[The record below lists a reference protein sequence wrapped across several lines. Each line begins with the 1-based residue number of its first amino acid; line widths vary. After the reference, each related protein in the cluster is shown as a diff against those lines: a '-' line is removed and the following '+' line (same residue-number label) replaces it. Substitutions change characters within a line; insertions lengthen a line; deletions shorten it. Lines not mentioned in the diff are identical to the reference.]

1 MTPPRGPAKLGAMR
15 KIEDARDARAC
26 AKAARAAGLSLGAWA
41 RRHGV
46 DGRSLHA
53 WSVNLARSRP
63 TAVVAKPK
71 LIELVPA
78 SVPQAPA
85 RYVVRVGDAA
95 IEVGDDFCD
104 ETLGRVVRV
113 LRAC

>member
-1 MTPPRGPAKLGAMR
+1 MR

-26 AKAARAAGLSLGAWA
+26 VKAARVAGLSLGAWA

-53 WSVNLARSRP
+53 WSVNMARSP
-63 TAVVAKPK
+63 SSSAMIAKPR
-71 LIELVPA
+71 LIELVP
-78 SVPQAPA
+78 VPSPRAPA
-85 RYVVRVGDAA
+85 RYVVRIGDTSV
-95 IEVGDDFCD
+95 EVGDDFHE
-104 ETLGRVVRV
+104 ETLARMVRV

>member
-1 MTPPRGPAKLGAMR
+1 MR

-26 AKAARAAGLSLGAWA
+26 VKAARAAGLSLGAWA

-53 WSVNLARSRP
+53 WSVNLARSP
-63 TAVVAKPK
+63 SATALVRKPR
-71 LIELVPA
+71 LIELVPTSA
-78 SVPQAPA
+78 PQAA
-85 RYVVRVGDAA
+85 TRYVVRVRDAA
-95 IEVGDDFCD
+95 VEVGDDFRD
-104 ETLGRVVRV
+104 ETLARVVRV

>member
-1 MTPPRGPAKLGAMR
+1 MR

-26 AKAARAAGLSLGAWA
+26 ERAARAAGLSLGAWA

-53 WSVNLARSRP
+53 WSVNMARSGSGG
-63 TAVVAKPK
+63 AIVAKPR
-71 LIELVPA
+71 LIELVPTSSPKGA
-78 SVPQAPA
+78 G
-85 RYVVRVGDAA
+85 RYVVRVGEAA
-95 IEVGDDFCD
+95 IEFGDDFHD
-104 ETLGRVVRV
+104 ETLARVVCV